1 MSLAVVITIAV
12 GARVL
17 WHLMSPSE
25 YTSGYR
31 TRYTITKAITSYTLP
46 LSEVQRLCQK
56 DLAILSKDNGMA
68 SPSGWLAERIAAET
82 GHRKSHK

>member
-12 GARVL
+12 GACVL

-46 LSEVQRLCQK
+46 LSEE
-56 DLAILSKDNGMA
+56 AYSKVSLKKY
-68 SPSGWLAERIAAET
+68 SPTAA
-82 GHRKSHK
+82 R